1 MIEFTFRN
9 LQQLFKPYRLS
20 QRFSF
25 FSLAVQAYRQGKLG
39 DVAAY
44 KSAILGT
51 QAYPEVVEELSRLN
65 TCFPNIDLAS
75 LRTLPEGTFGQIY
88 AQHMDERHLT
98 PLEISAEVITALP
111 DQSLGLRYT
120 LLHDVFHVLLGYDT
134 SLVGEM
140 GVWAFVDAQHYSPN
154 YQTAAWLARY
164 LYPLVIP
171 HRYRQLRAIE
181 QQSRRFGQQ
190 AACIIAQPL
199 EDYWSE
205 PLSTVRSRLG
215 LA

>member
-1 MIEFTFRN
+1 MDSSHP
-9 LQQLFKPYRLS
+9 LAS
-20 QRFSF
+20 GQRFSF

-51 QAYPEVVEELSRLN
+51 TAYPEIAEKLSRLT
-65 TCFPNIDLAS
+65 TCCPTIDLAV
-75 LRTLPEGTFGQIY
+75 LRSLPEGTFGRIY
-88 AQHMDERHLT
+88 AQHMDGYHLT
-98 PLEISAEVITALP
+98 PLEISADVLAALP

-140 GVWAFVDAQHYSPN
+140 GVWAFVDAQHYSPS
-154 YQTAAWLARY
+154 YKTAAWLAHY

-171 HRYRQLRAIE
+171 HRYRQLHAIE
-181 QQSRRFGQQ
+181 QHSRRLGQQ
-190 AACIIAQPL
+190 AACIIAHPL

-205 PLSTVRSRLG
+205 PLSMVRSRVG

>member
-1 MIEFTFRN
+1 MDSGHP
-9 LQQLFKPYRLS
+9 LVSS

-39 DVAAY
+39 DVAAC

-51 QAYPEVVEELSRLN
+51 KAYPEIAEQLSRLI
-65 TCFPNIDLAS
+65 TCCPTIDLAA
-75 LRTLPEGTFGQIY
+75 LRRLPEGTFGRIY
-88 AQHMDERHLT
+88 AQHMDEYHLT
-98 PLEISAEVITALP
+98 PLEISPDVIAKLP
-111 DQSLGLRYT
+111 DQPLGLRYT

-140 GVWAFVDAQHYSPN
+140 GVWAFVDAQHYSPS
-154 YQTAAWLARY
+154 YQTAAWLAHW
-164 LYPLVIP
+164 LYPLAVP

-181 QQSRRFGQQ
+181 QQSRRLGQQ
-190 AACIIAQPL
+190 AACVIAHPL
-199 EDYWSE
+199 EEYWSE
-205 PLSTVRSRLG
+205 PLSTVKNRLG

>member
-1 MIEFTFRN
+1 MDSSH
-9 LQQLFKPYRLS
+9 QLVSR
-20 QRFSF
+20 QRFSL

-51 QAYPEVVEELSRLN
+51 KAYPDIAETLSRLK
-65 TCFPNIDLAS
+65 TCCPTIDLTA

-88 AQHMDERHLT
+88 AQHMDECHLT
-98 PLEISAEVITALP
+98 PLEISADVIASLP

-134 SLVGEM
+134 SLIGEM
-140 GVWAFVDAQHYSPN
+140 GVWAFVDAQHYSPS
-154 YQTAAWLARY
+154 YKTAAWLAHY

-181 QQSRRFGQQ
+181 QHSRKLGQQ

>member
-1 MIEFTFRN
+1 MDSSHPLASR
-9 LQQLFKPYRLS
+9 QQ
-20 QRFSF
+20 FSY

-39 DVAAY
+39 EAAAY

-51 QAYPEVVEELSRLN
+51 QAYPEIADKLSRLA
-65 TCFPNIDLAS
+65 TCFPKIDLTA
-75 LRTLPEGTFGQIY
+75 LRALPEGTFGRIY
-88 AQHMDERHLT
+88 AQHMDEYHLT
-98 PLEISAEVITALP
+98 PLEISSEVIAKLP

-140 GVWAFVDAQHYSPN
+140 GVWAFVDAQHYSPS
-154 YQTAAWLARY
+154 YKTAAWLAY
-164 LYPLVIP
+164 CLYPLVIP
-171 HRYRQLRAIE
+171 HRYQQLRAIE
-181 QQSRRFGQQ
+181 QQSRRLGQQ
-190 AACIIAQPL
+190 AACVIAHPL

-215 LA
+215 LV

>member
-1 MIEFTFRN
+1 MDSSH
-9 LQQLFKPYRLS
+9 QLVSR

-25 FSLAVQAYRQGKLG
+25 FPLAVQAYRQGKLG

-51 QAYPEVVEELSRLN
+51 KAYPEIAEKLSRLT
-65 TCFPNIDLAS
+65 TCCPTIDLTA
-75 LRTLPEGTFGQIY
+75 LRTLPEGTFGQTY
-88 AQHMDERHLT
+88 AQHMDDCRLT
-98 PLEISAEVITALP
+98 PLEISADVIAALP

-140 GVWAFVDAQHYSPN
+140 GVWAFVDAQHYSPS
-154 YQTAAWLARY
+154 YKTAAWLAHY
-164 LYPLVIP
+164 LYPFVIP

-181 QQSRRFGQQ
+181 QQSRQLGQQ

-205 PLSTVRSRLG
+205 SLSMVRSRLG

>member
-1 MIEFTFRN
+1 MDSN
-9 LQQLFKPYRLS
+9 HQLVSR

-25 FSLAVQAYRQGKLG
+25 VFLAIQAYRQGQLG
-39 DVAAY
+39 NVAAY

-51 QAYPEVVEELSRLN
+51 QAYPEIAEKLSRLK
-65 TCFPNIDLAS
+65 TCFPHIDLAT
-75 LRTLPEGTFGQIY
+75 LRPLPAGTFGQIY
-88 AQHMDERHLT
+88 AQHMDECHLT
-98 PLEISAEVITALP
+98 PLEISADVIASLP

-140 GVWAFVDAQHYSPN
+140 GVWAFVDAQHYSPS
-154 YQTAAWLARY
+154 YQTAAWLAHY

-181 QQSRRFGQQ
+181 QQSRRLGQQ
-190 AACIIAQPL
+190 AACVIAQPL
-199 EDYWSE
+199 EDYWSD

>member
-1 MIEFTFRN
+1 MDSSH
-9 LQQLFKPYRLS
+9 QLATS
-20 QRFSF
+20 QRFSY

-51 QAYPEVVEELSRLN
+51 TTYPEIAEKLSRLT
-65 TCFPNIDLAS
+65 TCFPNIDLAA
-75 LRTLPEGTFGQIY
+75 LRPLPEGTFGRIY
-88 AQHMDERHLT
+88 AQHMDEYHLT
-98 PLEISAEVITALP
+98 PLEISADVIAKLP
-111 DQSLGLRYT
+111 NQSLGLRYT

-140 GVWAFVDAQHYSPN
+140 GVWAFVDAQHYSPS
-154 YQTAAWLARY
+154 YQTAAWLAHW

-171 HRYRQLRAIE
+171 HRYRKLRAIE
-181 QQSRRFGQQ
+181 QQSRRLGQQ
-190 AACIIAQPL
+190 AACIIAHPL
-199 EDYWSE
+199 ADYWSE

>member
-1 MIEFTFRN
+1 MDSSH
-9 LQQLFKPYRLS
+9 QLVSR

-25 FSLAVQAYRQGKLG
+25 FPLAVQAYRQGKLG

-51 QAYPEVVEELSRLN
+51 KAYTEIAEKLSRLK
-65 TCFPNIDLAS
+65 TCFPTIDLAA
-75 LRTLPEGTFGQIY
+75 LRFLPEGTFGQIY
-88 AQHMDERHLT
+88 AQHMDKCHLI
-98 PLEISAEVITALP
+98 PLELSAEVIANLP

-154 YQTAAWLARY
+154 YQTAAWLAHY

-171 HRYRQLRAIE
+171 HRYRQLRTIE
-181 QQSRRFGQQ
+181 QHNRRLGQQ

>member
-1 MIEFTFRN
+1 MDSSH
-9 LQQLFKPYRLS
+9 QLASR

-25 FSLAVQAYRQGKLG
+25 FFLAMQAYRQGKLG

-51 QAYPEVVEELSRLN
+51 TAYPEISEKLSRLRA
-65 TCFPNIDLAS
+65 CLPKIDLAV
-75 LRTLPEGTFGQIY
+75 LRRLPEGTFGQIY
-88 AQHMDERHLT
+88 AQHMDECHLT
-98 PLEISAEVITALP
+98 PLEISPEVIAKLLN
-111 DQSLGLRYT
+111 QSLGLRYT

-140 GVWAFVDAQHYSPN
+140 GVWSFVSAQHYSPS
-154 YQTAAWLARY
+154 YERAARLAHC
-164 LYPLVIP
+164 LYPLAIP
-171 HRYRQLRAIE
+171 HRYRQLRAIKRH
-181 QQSRRFGQQ
+181 SRRLGQQ
-190 AACIIAQPL
+190 AACIITHPL

-215 LA
+215 LV

>member
-1 MIEFTFRN
+1 MDSSHPLASR
-9 LQQLFKPYRLS
+9 

-25 FSLAVQAYRQGKLG
+25 FSLAIQAYRQGKLG

-44 KSAILGT
+44 KSAILDT
-51 QAYPEVVEELSRLN
+51 KAYPEIAEKLTRLT
-65 TCFPNIDLAS
+65 TCCPTIDLAA
-75 LRTLPEGTFGQIY
+75 LRRLPEGTFGQIY
-88 AQHMDERHLT
+88 AQHMDEFHLT
-98 PLEISAEVITALP
+98 PLEISPDVIAQLS

-140 GVWAFVDAQHYSPN
+140 GVWAFVDAQHYSPS
-154 YQTAAWLARY
+154 YKTAAWLAHY

-171 HRYRQLRAIE
+171 HRYRKLRAIE
-181 QQSRRFGQQ
+181 QQSRRLGQQ
-190 AACIIAQPL
+190 AACVIAHPL

>member
-1 MIEFTFRN
+1 MDSSH
-9 LQQLFKPYRLS
+9 QVAGG

-25 FSLAVQAYRQGKLG
+25 FSLAIQAYRQGKLG

-44 KSAILGT
+44 KSALLGT
-51 QAYPEVVEELSRLN
+51 QAYPEIAGKLSRLK
-65 TCFPNIDLAS
+65 TCFPNIDLAT
-75 LRTLPEGTFGQIY
+75 LRTLPEGTFGRIY
-88 AQHMDERHLT
+88 AQHMDEYHLT
-98 PLEISAEVITALP
+98 PLEISSEVIAALP

-140 GVWAFVDAQHYSPN
+140 GVWAFVDAQHYSPS
-154 YQTAAWLARY
+154 YKTAAWLAHC

-171 HRYRQLRAIE
+171 HRYQQLRAIE
-181 QQSRRFGQQ
+181 QQSRRLGQQ
-190 AACIIAQPL
+190 AACVIAHPL

-205 PLSTVRSRLG
+205 PLSTVRSRLD
-215 LA
+215 LV

>member
-1 MIEFTFRN
+1 MDSSH
-9 LQQLFKPYRLS
+9 QLVSR

-25 FSLAVQAYRQGKLG
+25 ITLAVQAYRQGKLG

-44 KSAILGT
+44 KSALLGT
-51 QAYPEVVEELSRLN
+51 KAYPEIAEKLTRLT
-65 TCFPNIDLAS
+65 TCCPTIDLAA
-75 LRTLPEGTFGQIY
+75 LRRLPEGTFGQIY
-88 AQHMDERHLT
+88 AQHMDEYHLT
-98 PLEISAEVITALP
+98 PLEISPDVIAQLS

-140 GVWAFVDAQHYSPN
+140 GVWAFVDAQHYSPS
-154 YQTAAWLARY
+154 YQTAAWLAHC
-164 LYPLVIP
+164 LYPLAIP

-181 QQSRRFGQQ
+181 QHSRRLGQQ
-190 AACIIAQPL
+190 AACVIAHPL
-199 EDYWSE
+199 EDYWSD

>member
-1 MIEFTFRN
+1 MDSSHPLATS
-9 LQQLFKPYRLS
+9 QRLS
-20 QRFSF
+20 F
-25 FSLAVQAYRQGKLG
+25 FTLAVQAYRQGKLG

-51 QAYPEVVEELSRLN
+51 KTYPEIAEKLSRLA
-65 TCFPNIDLAS
+65 TCFPHIDLAA
-75 LRTLPEGTFGQIY
+75 LRRLPEGTFGQIY
-88 AQHMDERHLT
+88 AQHMDEFHLT
-98 PLEISAEVITALP
+98 PLEISPDVIAQLS

-140 GVWAFVDAQHYSPN
+140 GVWAFVDAQHYSPS
-154 YQTAAWLARY
+154 YQTAAWLAHY

-181 QQSRRFGQQ
+181 QHSRRLGQQ
-190 AACIIAQPL
+190 AACIIAHPL

-205 PLSTVRSRLG
+205 PLSMVRSRVG